1 MANSTWLMFRS
12 LQQNAVESRRA
23 YTLLMEL
30 SRYAQDNQTATRIWD
45 AAQGLMENADT
56 LSRISLELQSGVL
69 CRRNCL
75 GRVPSLDSLGMFS
88 AAASQQPHVAVQD
101 HSSQDR

>member
-1 MANSTWLMFRS
+1 MFRS

-88 AAASQQPHVAVQD
+88 AAAGQQADGVVADKHSQEQ
-101 HSSQDR
+101 